1 MVSLYVQRKKNS
13 FWKRNCQRMKY
24 FTMLGLKPLKISQKI
39 QKKGEFKIIF
49 LSILLYN
56 IMEVVL

>member
-1 MVSLYVQRKKNS
+1 LEKKLSKNEI
-13 FWKRNCQRMKY
+13 FRDVG
-24 FTMLGLKPLKISQKI
+24 TKPIENKPEKS